1 MIDLIIFSLV
11 TYLKY
16 LFIYIYLYFAGRSLI
31 LILLKLF
38 LNNSKLPKMILET
51 KTNIFYP
58 ILGTLFVGNL
68 LILCNF
74 FIPLKNNLTMFLLF
88 LLLLPNLFEI
98 NLKINLKKKI
108 SIDNFF
114 YFVLIPGV
122 LLISS
127 SDINFHYD
135 AAYYHLNNQ
144 NWLRE
149 SNLIIGF
156 VNIFWPFGMSSIY
169 EYLSSILWL
178 EGSFIFLHYL
188 SLIFIQFFYS
198 FIYYQIFSLKI
209 NFLRN
214 GSILLLIFSIF
225 DNFGFQGG
233 RNGFIYIQ
241 EVGKQDIPVA
251 ILLAVIS
258 FLIVYQFKKDKLE
271 ILDIIC
277 ISLISLFIIQL
288 KVSGVYIF
296 YLYLLL
302 IIFILKKNI
311 LNIKKLIIYHTP
323 LFLFSFI
330 WLLKNYLTTG
340 CLIFPLSLTCKN
352 NFDWYIKGSTERVE
366 EYTTST
372 SFAYMEYFLN
382 PNLNFTDWIQEFFF
396 SETYSVFTDYY
407 RSVYLNFLI
416 SAIVIILLKIILFKN
431 FNIKDSFIF
440 IPVSYLFI
448 SGTYLIF
455 FGPIPRYT
463 IGFLCVFIL
472 FLGFTSNEFR
482 FPINKLFLYILF
494 VISIGLLPRLN
505 SYVNFIETKN
515 IALSDPREG
524 MNLNNNISNIEWIKP
539 ESGDRCWVNLNCTM
553 EEGNIT
559 IYKEGLFNVA
569 FKE

>member
-1 MIDLIIFSLV
+1 MIDLIFFSLE
-11 TYLKY
+11 TYSKY
-16 LFIYIYLYFAGRSLI
+16 LFFYIYLYFAGRSLLSL
-31 LILLKLF
+31 LIKLF
-38 LNNSKLPKMILET
+38 LKNSKLPNILLET
-51 KTNIFYP
+51 KANIFYP
-58 ILGTLFVGNL
+58 ILGILFVGNI

-74 FIPLKNNLTMFLLF
+74 FIPLKSNIIIV
-88 LLLLPNLFEI
+88 LLLLLLTPNLFVM
-98 NLKINLKKKI
+98 NSKINVKKQI
-108 SIDNFF
+108 SINNFF
-114 YFVLIPGV
+114 YFVFIPAV

-149 SNLIIGF
+149 SNLVIGF

-178 EGSFIFLHYL
+178 EGSFIFLHFL
-188 SLIFIQFFYS
+188 SLIFIHFFYS
-198 FIYYQIFSLKI
+198 FIYFQVFSSKI
-209 NFLRN
+209 YFLRN
-214 GSILLLIFSIF
+214 GSILLLFFSIL

-251 ILLAVIS
+251 ILLAVLS
-258 FLIVYQFKKDKLE
+258 FLIVYQFKKDKIE
-271 ILDIIC
+271 ILDLVS

-311 LNIKKLIIYHTP
+311 LKIKKLIIYQTP

-352 NFDWYIKGSTERVE
+352 NFDWYVSGSTERVE

-372 SFAYMEYFLN
+372 SFAYMEYFLDV
-382 PNLNFTDWIQEFFF
+382 NLSFSSWFRDFFF
-396 SETYSVFTDYY
+396 SETFAVFSNYY

-416 SAIVIILLKIILFKN
+416 SLVLIFLIKIFLFKN
-431 FNIKDSFIF
+431 SNIRDNFIF
-440 IPVSYLFI
+440 IPISYLFI
-448 SGTYLIF
+448 SITYLIF

-463 IGFLCVFIL
+463 IGVICTFIL
-472 FLGFTSNEFR
+472 FLGFTTNMFR
-482 FPINKLFLYILF
+482 FPISKYFLYTIF
-494 VISIGLLPRLN
+494 FISIGLLPRIN
-505 SYVNFIETKN
+505 SYINFIENKN
-515 IALSDPREG
+515 IALVDPRDGVEI
-524 MNLNNNISNIEWIKP
+524 NQDISNIFWVKP
-539 ESGDRCWVNLNCTM
+539 ESGDRCWIDLNCTM
-553 EEGNIT
+553 EEGEVVIDLSHF
-559 IYKEGLFNVA
+559 YKKA
-569 FKE
+569 YKK